1 VVALRSAEVICARRW
16 AGLGEGEGAAAA
28 AALRRLRQ
36 AGWFG
41 GSSGTKEEAS
51 PRPGDDALEGL
62 LIGVSVLSPL
72 EQLRCEC
79 TALEASL
86 GEAVAAE
93 DMGRAA
99 DLKARLS
106 STRHRQA
113 RWQRHEGR
121 GRADRISGGVPVLLD
136 VDAMLAALV
145 GCGFPSLIPGAMVPT
160 AVTAAGALVARAKS
174 SRARRERMQAMR
186 RVQVANAQAQK
197 LKSMATALVAAQK
210 QRRERMAADAEREP
224 AAMGLLALWQLIADA
239 YGAACRAGAAA
250 DKSGVGATA
259 GRRAAG
265 SLAAWTGADSFH
277 RRGGAVTTGHRSG
290 SKQHT
295 AFAASVAHWR
305 RLDRRTHVFA
315 LLLGAADDHAGG
327 AGAMITPVAAPP
339 LGGALE
345 LQRGWATELVLR
357 ALGEIQRIVPRHH
370 RPALS
375 TPGRRGHHS
384 VNGFR
389 LPWTVPF
396 GSACRACLHA
406 AAVLLPG
413 LQAAAGQAARAAA
426 AAEEQLSG
434 ACSDSELES
443 GRQALRRARAGLAEA
458 VTEMQQRREVEEEDM
473 AMAAGPGGGA
483 GDDNQQTAAAAAT
496 TTTAAA
502 TPSKLSRLARQQSAR
517 AEKRLQQL
525 EASRAAALAALAEAV
540 AQRRLCRQAA
550 ARLDLRPEPEPGSG
564 PERGPAARGLA
575 ESTDGSETEPAEL
588 AELRQ
593 PAGVTAAD
601 DVPETPV
608 SGRRTLGAL
617 LGGLN
622 HVANKSS
629 GAAAAA
635 AATTTPHTRPA
646 YLSSPARRCYTLD
659 ECIDP
664 RSRQSWCRLS
674 APLQAEVQLDLVLE
688 LLILAVF
695 PAVHK
700 PFVGS
705 TQPPPGAHA
714 GTPSPELYESVLS
727 QVRLMM

>member
-1 VVALRSAEVICARRW
+1 MTALRSAEAICARRW
-16 AGLGEGEGAAAA
+16 AGLGEGQGEGEGAAAAAAAA

-41 GSSGTKEEAS
+41 GSSGTKEAS
-51 PRPGDDALEGL
+51 PRPGDDVLEGL
-62 LIGVSVLSPL
+62 LIGVSMLSPL
-72 EQLRCEC
+72 EQLRRES

-99 DLKARLS
+99 ALQARLS

-121 GRADRISGGVPVLLD
+121 GRAGRTSGGVPVLLD

-160 AVTAAGALVARAKS
+160 AVTAAGALVAQAKS
-174 SRARRERMQAMR
+174 SRERRERMLAMT

-224 AAMGLLALWQLIADA
+224 AAMGLLALWQHIAA
-239 YGAACRAGAAA
+239 TYGAACRAGAAA
-250 DKSGVGATA
+250 DKGFGATT

-277 RRGGAVTTGHRSG
+277 RRGGALTTGHRSG

-315 LLLGAADDHAGG
+315 LLLGAGDDHAS
-327 AGAMITPVAAPP
+327 AGAMITPAAPP
-339 LGGALE
+339 REVE
-345 LQRGWATELVLR
+345 LQRGWATELVLL
-357 ALGEIQRIVPRHH
+357 ALEEIQRIVPRHH
-370 RPALS
+370 RPVSSA
-375 TPGRRGHHS
+375 PGRRGHHS

-413 LQAAAGQAARAAA
+413 LQAAAGQAAGAAA
-426 AAEEQLSG
+426 AAEEQLCG
-434 ACSDSELES
+434 ACSDSEL
-443 GRQALRRARAGLAEA
+443 GFARQVLRRARGGLAEA

-473 AMAAGPGGGA
+473 AMATGP
-483 GDDNQQTAAAAAT
+483 GDDNQQTAAAAAAAAAAA
-496 TTTAAA
+496 TAAT

-540 AQRRLCRQAA
+540 AQRRLCCQAA
-550 ARLDLRPEPEPGSG
+550 ARLDLRPEPEP
-564 PERGPAARGLA
+564 ERGPAATGLA
-575 ESTDGSETEPAEL
+575 ESTDGNETEPAEL
-588 AELRQ
+588 RQ
-593 PAGVTAAD
+593 PGVTAAD

-608 SGRRTLGAL
+608 SGRRTLRAL

-622 HVANKSS
+622 HVATKSS

-635 AATTTPHTRPA
+635 AVATTTPHTRRT
-646 YLSSPARRCYTLD
+646 YSLD

-705 TQPPPGAHA
+705 TQLPPGAHA